1 MSRGG
6 IIIQNRADG
15 RGMMLPE
22 REGRGTFNKLPFVS
36 TTCTKQ
42 ELGLNPAS
50 NKIIIKS
57 KKLTQKIQNERK
69 KQIEDKFPLE
79 NYRKLKTSEQF
90 WKKNE
95 NPIYKDINEKQDLKK
110 INIENQ
116 NKTIIKD
123 NNSTTI
129 DRKNKILN
137 NDLNY
142 PKKLKPILNKS
153 KKEST
158 IKAIDDKK
166 NDEIITI
173 SKPEIKEVKIL
184 KENNDKQNELILEK
198 ANDNNNKPI
207 NVNEDKKIEEKEEK
221 KEDEKD
227 PKETKDIK
235 DLKDLKDILLDEDLD
250 LDENEN
256 IDDVINYLNGL
267 DYDKYCKDMQIREAL
282 TLLKSKMDK
291 EQEEKEKEE
300 EKNKNKVVIE
310 GVEQNEDQKEDEK
323 DNENEENKNN
333 EEKKDALVL
342 PEINKKIPE
351 QNTVEIVNEEELK
364 KKEEIKKYKIAEQ
377 IAKTEQMKAV
387 HSANSIKK
395 LLQRQ
400 GFDNF
405 ENMAPL
411 KITVIKENPLANLDE
426 YEANKLPFLH
436 SLPLV

>member
-6 IIIQNRADG
+6 IIIQNKTDG
-15 RGMMLPE
+15 RGMILPE

-57 KKLTQKIQNERK
+57 KKLTQKIESERK
-69 KQIEDKFPLE
+69 KQKEDKFPLE

-95 NPIYKDINEKQDLKK
+95 NPIYKDINTKLDIKK
-110 INIENQ
+110 INNENQ

-123 NNSTTI
+123 KNSTTI
-129 DRKNKILN
+129 DNTTKILN

-158 IKAIDDKK
+158 KKTIDDKK
-166 NDEIITI
+166 NDEIIPQ
-173 SKPEIKEVKIL
+173 SKPEIKEVIIE
-184 KENNDKQNELILEK
+184 KETNDKKNDIKSEK
-198 ANDNNNKPI
+198 ANDNNNNPI
-207 NVNEDKKIEEKEEK
+207 SVNEDKKIEDKEEK

-227 PKETKDIK
+227 DKETKDIK
-235 DLKDLKDILLDEDLD
+235 DIKDILLDED

-256 IDDVINYLNGL
+256 IDDVINYLNDL

-291 EQEEKEKEE
+291 EQEDKEKEE

-310 GVEQNEDQKEDEK
+310 GVEQNEEQKDNENEK
-323 DNENEENKNN
+323 NNENEENKND
-333 EEKKDALVL
+333 EEKKDTLVL

-364 KKEEIKKYKIAEQ
+364 RKEEIKKYKIAEQ

-400 GFDNF
+400 GFDNI

-411 KITVIKENPLANLDE
+411 KITIIKENPLANLDE

>member
-6 IIIQNRADG
+6 IIIQNKTDG

-57 KKLTQKIQNERK
+57 KKLTQKIESERK
-69 KQIEDKFPLE
+69 KQKEDKFPLE

-95 NPIYKDINEKQDLKK
+95 NPIYKDINTKLDIKK
-110 INIENQ
+110 INNENQ

-123 NNSTTI
+123 KNSTTI
-129 DRKNKILN
+129 DNTTKILN

-153 KKEST
+153 KKESAKKT
-158 IKAIDDKK
+158 IDDKK
-166 NDEIITI
+166 NDEIIPQP
-173 SKPEIKEVKIL
+173 KPEIKEVKIV
-184 KENNDKQNELILEK
+184 KETNEKQNDIKSEK
-198 ANDNNNKPI
+198 DNDNNNNPI
-207 NVNEDKKIEEKEEK
+207 IVNEDKKIEDKEEK

-227 PKETKDIK
+227 DKETKDIK
-235 DLKDLKDILLDEDLD
+235 DIKDILLDED

-256 IDDVINYLNGL
+256 IDDVINYLNDL

-291 EQEEKEKEE
+291 EQEDKEKEE

-310 GVEQNEDQKEDEK
+310 GVEQNEEQKENENEK
-323 DNENEENKNN
+323 NNENEENKND
-333 EEKKDALVL
+333 EEKKDTLVL

-364 KKEEIKKYKIAEQ
+364 RKEEIKKYKIAEQ

-400 GFDNF
+400 GFDNI

-411 KITVIKENPLANLDE
+411 KITIIKENPLANLDE

>member
-6 IIIQNRADG
+6 IIIQNKTDG

-57 KKLTQKIQNERK
+57 KKLTQKIKNDRK
-69 KQIEDKFPLE
+69 RQLEDKFPLE

-110 INIENQ
+110 IYNEYQNQ
-116 NKTIIKD
+116 TIIKD
-123 NNSTTI
+123 NNNATI
-129 DRKNKILN
+129 DNKNKILT

-142 PKKLKPILNKS
+142 PKKLKPIVNKS
-153 KKEST
+153 RKDSA
-158 IKAIDDKK
+158 IKSVDDKK
-166 NDEIITI
+166 NNEIITEL
-173 SKPEIKEVKIL
+173 KPEVKEVE
-184 KENNDKQNELILEK
+184 KETSDKQNDLIPEK
-198 ANDNNNKPI
+198 GNDINSNNNPI
-207 NVNEDKKIEEKEEK
+207 SINERNKNDEIEEK

-227 PKETKDIK
+227 SKETKDM
-235 DLKDLKDILLDEDLD
+235 KDILLDED

-310 GVEQNEDQKEDEK
+310 GVEQNEEQKEDEK
-323 DNENEENKNN
+323 DNENEKKID
-333 EEKKDALVL
+333 EEKKDTLVL

-351 QNTVEIVNEEELK
+351 QNPVEIVNEEELK

-400 GFDNF
+400 GFDKI

-411 KITVIKENPLANLDE
+411 KITVIKESPLANLDG

>member
-22 REGRGTFNKLPFVS
+22 REGSGTFNKLPFVS
-36 TTCTKQ
+36 TTCTK
-42 ELGLNPAS
+42 EVLGLNPAS

-57 KKLTQKIQNERK
+57 KKLTQKIQTERK

-95 NPIYKDINEKQDLKK
+95 NPIYKDINVKLDIKK
-110 INIENQ
+110 INNENQ
-116 NKTIIKD
+116 NKAIIKD

-129 DRKNKILN
+129 DSKNKILN

-153 KKEST
+153 KNDSA
-158 IKAIDDKK
+158 IKTIDDKK

-173 SKPEIKEVKIL
+173 SKPEIKEVKIV
-184 KENNDKQNELILEK
+184 KETNDKQNDIISEK
-198 ANDNNNKPI
+198 ANDSNNKPI
-207 NVNEDKKIEEKEEK
+207 SANEDKKNEEKEEK

-227 PKETKDIK
+227 PKEIKDIK
-235 DLKDLKDILLDEDLD
+235 DIKDILLDEDLN
-250 LDENEN
+250 LDDTEN
-256 IDDVINYLNGL
+256 IDDVLNYLNGL

-310 GVEQNEDQKEDEK
+310 GVEQNEEQKEDEK
-323 DNENEENKNN
+323 DNENEENKND
-333 EEKKDALVL
+333 EEKKDTLIL

-411 KITVIKENPLANLDE
+411 KISVIKESPLANLDE

>member
-36 TTCTKQ
+36 TTCTKE

-95 NPIYKDINEKQDLKK
+95 NPIYKDINEKQDIKK
-110 INIENQ
+110 INNEDQ

-129 DRKNKILN
+129 DSKNKILN

-142 PKKLKPILNKS
+142 PKKLKPILNKT
-153 KKEST
+153 KKESAIKT
-158 IKAIDDKK
+158 IDEKK

-173 SKPEIKEVKIL
+173 SKPETKEVKIV
-184 KENNDKQNELILEK
+184 KETNDKQNDLISEK
-198 ANDNNNKPI
+198 ANDNKPTS
-207 NVNEDKKIEEKEEK
+207 VNEEKKSEEKEEK

-235 DLKDLKDILLDEDLD
+235 DIKDILLDEDLG

-291 EQEEKEKEE
+291 EQEDKEKEE

-310 GVEQNEDQKEDEK
+310 GVEQNEEQKEDEK
-323 DNENEENKNN
+323 DNENEENKND
-333 EEKKDALVL
+333 EEKKDTLIL

-405 ENMAPL
+405 ENMTPL
-411 KITVIKENPLANLDE
+411 KISVIKESPLDNLDE
-426 YEANKLPFLH
+426 YEANKLPFLY

>member
-6 IIIQNRADG
+6 IIIQNKTDG

-57 KKLTQKIQNERK
+57 KKLTQKIESERK
-69 KQIEDKFPLE
+69 KQKEDKFPLE

-95 NPIYKDINEKQDLKK
+95 NPIYKDINTKLDIKK
-110 INIENQ
+110 INNENQ

-123 NNSTTI
+123 KNSTTI
-129 DRKNKILN
+129 DNTTKILN

-153 KKEST
+153 KKESAKKT
-158 IKAIDDKK
+158 IDDKK
-166 NDEIITI
+166 NDEIIPQP
-173 SKPEIKEVKIL
+173 KPEIKEVKIV
-184 KENNDKQNELILEK
+184 KETNEKQNDIKSEK
-198 ANDNNNKPI
+198 DNDNNNNPI
-207 NVNEDKKIEEKEEK
+207 IVNEDKKIEDKEEK

-227 PKETKDIK
+227 DKETKDIK
-235 DLKDLKDILLDEDLD
+235 DIKDILLDED

-291 EQEEKEKEE
+291 EQEDKEKEE

-310 GVEQNEDQKEDEK
+310 GVEQNEEQKENENEK
-323 DNENEENKNN
+323 NNENEENKND
-333 EEKKDALVL
+333 EGKKDALVL

-364 KKEEIKKYKIAEQ
+364 RKEEIKKYKIAEQ

-400 GFDNF
+400 GFDKI
-405 ENMAPL
+405 EDMAPL
-411 KITVIKENPLANLDE
+411 KITIIKENPLANLDE

>member
-6 IIIQNRADG
+6 IIIQNKTDG

-57 KKLTQKIQNERK
+57 KKLTQKIESERK
-69 KQIEDKFPLE
+69 KQKEDKFPLE

-95 NPIYKDINEKQDLKK
+95 NPIYKDINTKLDIKK
-110 INIENQ
+110 INNENQ

-123 NNSTTI
+123 KNSTTI
-129 DRKNKILN
+129 DNTTKILN

-153 KKEST
+153 KKESAKKT
-158 IKAIDDKK
+158 IDDKK
-166 NDEIITI
+166 NDEIIPQP
-173 SKPEIKEVKIL
+173 KPEIKEVKIV
-184 KENNDKQNELILEK
+184 KETNEKQNDIKSEK
-198 ANDNNNKPI
+198 DNDNNNNPI
-207 NVNEDKKIEEKEEK
+207 IVNEDKKIEDKEEK

-227 PKETKDIK
+227 DKETKDIK
-235 DLKDLKDILLDEDLD
+235 DIKDILLDED

-256 IDDVINYLNGL
+256 IDDVINYLNDL

-291 EQEEKEKEE
+291 EQEDKEKEE

-310 GVEQNEDQKEDEK
+310 GVEQNEEQKE
-323 DNENEENKNN
+323 NENEKNNENKENKND
-333 EEKKDALVL
+333 EEKKDTLVL

-364 KKEEIKKYKIAEQ
+364 RKEEIKKYKIAEQ

-400 GFDNF
+400 GFDNI

-411 KITVIKENPLANLDE
+411 KITIIKENPLANLDE